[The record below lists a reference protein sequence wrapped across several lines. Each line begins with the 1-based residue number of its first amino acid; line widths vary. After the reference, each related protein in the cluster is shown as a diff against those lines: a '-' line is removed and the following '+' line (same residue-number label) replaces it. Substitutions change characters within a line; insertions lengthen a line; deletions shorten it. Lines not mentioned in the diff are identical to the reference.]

1 MSLFGKNKGW
11 DYLTSDSQDENSYY
25 DDDGSWGYRNDDGSC
40 SYYGADGS
48 WGYINSDGS
57 GSYYGADGS
66 WGYINSDG
74 SSSYFEGDENEEN
87 EDESYDEESEDD
99 TNATTAGNG
108 IAALLGFAI
117 GFGVPAYMAYK
128 NAKHEE
134 ERKEAEKRIEEERIR
149 KEKQKIKQ
157 KKRKIRNKRLKALLF
172 NKKNI
177 KTDVS
182 ADALV
187 GNYVEYVTE
196 RIKEAGFTNYEAIPI
211 KDIYEGSGKKIGEV
225 EQVVINGQSCFDA
238 NTMFSYKAK
247 IIISYHVKRE
257 IPFPISSKQN
267 CKMTCEKLMK
277 ELHELGYTEIYT
289 EKIADL
295 VTGWIHKDGSV
306 EYVLVNGKTKYRKG
320 DMFDYDV
327 KIVIAYHTFAKKI

>member
-1 MSLFGKNKGW
+1 MSLFKDKGW
-11 DYLTSDSQDENSYY
+11 DYLTSDSQDIGTYY
-25 DDDGSWGYRNDDGSC
+25 DDDGSWGYRNEDGSG

-87 EDESYDEESEDD
+87 EDESYDEEGEDD
-99 TNATTAGNG
+99 TNATTISNG

-128 NAKHEE
+128 NAKLEE
-134 ERKEAEKRIEEERIR
+134 ERKEAERRLEEEGIR
-149 KEKQKIKQ
+149 KEKRKIKQ
-157 KKRKIRNKRLKALLF
+157 KERKIRNKRLKALLF

-196 RIKEAGFTNYEAIPI
+196 RIKEAGFTNYEAVPV
-211 KDIYEGSGKKIGEV
+211 KDIYEGSDKKIGEV
-225 EQVVINGQSCFDA
+225 EQVIINGQSRFDA
-238 NTMFSYKAK
+238 NTMFPYKSR
-247 IIISYHVKRE
+247 IIISYHAKRE
-257 IPFPISSKQN
+257 IAFPISSGQG
-267 CKMTCEKLMK
+267 CKMTCDDLTKKLR
-277 ELHELGYTEIYT
+277 ELGYTEIYT
-289 EKIADL
+289 EGIADL
-295 VTGWIHKDGSV
+295 VTGWIHKNGSIK
-306 EYVLVNGKTKYRKG
+306 YVLVNGKTKYKKG
-320 DMFDYDV
+320 DLFNYDV
-327 KIVIAYHTFAKKI
+327 KIEIAYHTFANKM

>member
-1 MSLFGKNKGW
+1 MSLFNKNKGW
-11 DYLTSDSQDENSYY
+11 DYLTSDSQNENSYF
-25 DDDGSWGYRNDDGSC
+25 DD
-40 SYYGADGS
+40 DGS

-74 SSSYFEGDENEEN
+74 SGSYFEGDENEEN
-87 EDESYDEESEDD
+87 EDDFYDEESADD
-99 TNATTAGNG
+99 TNTTTVGNG

-134 ERKEAEKRIEEERIR
+134 EREEAEKRIEEERIR
-149 KEKQKIKQ
+149 KEKRKIKHT
-157 KKRKIRNKRLKALLF
+157 KRKIRNKRLKALLF

-187 GNYVEYVTE
+187 GNYVEYVIE
-196 RIKEAGFTNYEAIPI
+196 RIKEAGFINYEAIPI
-211 KDIYEGSGKKIGEV
+211 KDIYEGSDKKIGEV
-225 EQVVINGQSCFDA
+225 EQVIINGQSCFEA
-238 NTMFSYKAK
+238 NAMFPYKSH
-247 IIISYHVKRE
+247 ITISYHAKRE
-257 IPFPISSKQN
+257 IAFPISPKQS
-267 CKMTCEKLMK
+267 CKMKYEYLMK
-277 ELHELGYTEIYT
+277 ELRELGYSEVYT

-295 VTGWIHKDGSV
+295 VTGWIHKDGSI
-306 EYVLVNGKTKYRKG
+306 ECVLVNGKTKYKKG
-320 DMFDYDV
+320 EMFSYDV

>member
-1 MSLFGKNKGW
+1 MSLYEDKGW
-11 DYLTSDSQDENSYY
+11 DYLTSDSQDIGTYY
-25 DDDGSWGYRNDDGSC
+25 DDDGSWGYRNEDGSG
-40 SYYGADGS
+40 SYYRADGS

-74 SSSYFEGDENEEN
+74 SNSYFEGDENEEN
-87 EDESYDEESEDD
+87 EDD
-99 TNATTAGNG
+99 TNVTTVGKG

-117 GFGVPAYMAYK
+117 GFGVPAYMTYK

-134 ERKEAEKRIEEERIR
+134 EREEAERRLEEKHIQEEKR
-149 KEKQKIKQ
+149 KIKQ

-196 RIKEAGFTNYEAIPI
+196 RIKEAGFTNYEAVPV
-211 KDIYEGSGKKIGEV
+211 KDIYEGSDKKIGEV
-225 EQVVINGQSCFDA
+225 EQVIINGQSRFDA
-238 NTMFSYKAK
+238 NTTFPYKSR
-247 IIISYHVKRE
+247 IIISYHAKRE
-257 IPFPISSKQN
+257 IAFPISSGQGY
-267 CKMTCEKLMK
+267 KMTCDDLAKKLR
-277 ELHELGYTEIYT
+277 ELGYTEIYT
-289 EKIADL
+289 EGIADL
-295 VTGWIHKDGSV
+295 VIGWIHKNGSIK
-306 EYVLVNGKTKYRKG
+306 YVLVNGKTKYKKG
-320 DMFDYDV
+320 DLFNYDV
-327 KIVIAYHTFAKKI
+327 KIEIAYHTFAKKM